1 MADNPTCAS
10 CRWWE
15 TESSSCPGVFGEC
28 RRNAPIRREDRE
40 GVRAYP
46 YPAWPPTSA
55 QDWCGEHAPRVES
68 SDRPDFREVE
78 AARGCL
84 DPESPDASV

>member
-1 MADNPTCAS
+1 MRADVGS
-10 CRWWE
+10 CRKALPSMNPSGW
-15 TESSSCPGVFGEC
+15 
-28 RRNAPIRREDRE
+28 AL
-40 GVRAYP
+40 
-46 YPAWPPTSA
+46 WPNVA
-55 QDWCGEHAPRVES
+55 NDDWCGEHAPRVES

>member
-1 MADNPTCAS
+1 MASPTCES
-10 CRWWE
+10 CRWFVE
-15 TESSSCPGVFGEC
+15 AD
-28 RRNAPIRREDRE
+28 RANREALGIERI
-40 GVRAYP
+40 GHCYVRP
-46 YPAWPPTSA
+46 PALPNGARPMSFPR
-55 QDWCGEHAPRVES
+55 DFCGEHAPRVES